1 MADNFYP
8 PLLVYKNLK
17 NIFTYRT
24 LELVDGDYN
33 GKVKKPKT
41 VSQTKNAK
49 EKKETKSK
57 EPVQAWMSDDAF
69 MELIQWKRFCI
80 IEARDAPT
88 KDRRHPRCHPYAV
101 GLKVKTFFIILDK
114 DFDTNSADV
123 AKMMGNLPSA
133 DKFNIDC
140 IMISE
145 DYLTIHAK
153 KKMETYEASGSDK
166 SGYVIITNQL
176 HTLFMHDIFK
186 RPTMPK
192 YCIVPHA
199 EEAAILQEILINKIN
214 IEKKSSKDPVMI
226 ILGALPGDFI
236 EIICF
241 NENTGNM
248 IRYGVVR

>member
-1 MADNFYP
+1 MTDTFYSS
-8 PLLVYKNLK
+8 LEVYKNLK
-17 NIFTYRT
+17 NIFLYRN
-24 LELVDGDYN
+24 LELVDGDYSN
-33 GKVKKPKT
+33 KVKKPKIL
-41 VSQTKNAK
+41 AK
-49 EKKETKSK
+49 TISSNDKKESRM
-57 EPVQAWMSDDAF
+57 PAQAWMSDDAF

-80 IEARDAPT
+80 VEARDMPT
-88 KDRRHPRCHPYAV
+88 KDRRHPRCHPYAA

-114 DFDTNSADV
+114 DFDTNSADI
-123 AKMMGNLPSA
+123 AKMMGNLPSV

-140 IMISE
+140 IVISE

-153 KKMETYEASGSDK
+153 KKLETYDNSGSDK
-166 SGYVIITNQL
+166 SGYITITNQL

-192 YCIVPHA
+192 YRIVPHA
-199 EEAAILQEILINKIN
+199 EETAILQENLINKIN
-214 IEKKSSKDPVMI
+214 IEKKSSKDPAMI